1 VAPTPGIQIFLPATP
16 SFPSNGT
23 ILTVEIRS
31 ERQRG
36 PPVDILIATTFA
48 TSYCMQILRQSAKK
62 LLEKSSLQER
72 DEANCHMKLIIT
84 ALVTVTRTG
93 DFNIHVI

>member
-1 VAPTPGIQIFLPATP
+1 
-16 SFPSNGT
+16 
-23 ILTVEIRS
+23 
-31 ERQRG
+31 
-36 PPVDILIATTFA
+36 
-48 TSYCMQILRQSAKK
+48 MQILRQSAKK